1 MNFVRGF
8 LCATA
13 ITFFSLTCSAGET
26 LHFDSLDPAHPYS
39 VSGELFLTPK
49 AIGAVPAVV
58 VIHGSGGKDERT
70 EFFVEELPKH
80 GIAAFVVDYKT
91 AIFHTPSDRPPND
104 TFIAATYAA
113 LKLLQSRSEIIA
125 EKIGV
130 MGFSLG
136 GQQTLSAT
144 LPKFK
149 RMWIGDDASK
159 FRLHVAFYPGCKFCA
174 RKLNSEA
181 HIEVPIQ
188 VFCGTS
194 DAYGD
199 GEFCPKLKEQLANIS
214 SGEFDFVAFDG
225 AHHGFDGS
233 KIGHLTDPAAIN
245 KDGNI
250 QGGPDYRDQ
259 GRRQALEFIEKDVK

>member
-1 MNFVRGF
+1 V
-8 LCATA
+8 AA
-13 ITFFSLTCSAGET
+13 VTFFSLTCSAGET
-26 LHFDSLDPAHPYS
+26 LKFDSLDPAHPYS
-39 VSGELFLTPK
+39 VSGELFLPPK
-49 AIGAVPAVV
+49 ATGAVPAMV

-70 EFFVEELPKH
+70 EFFAEELPRH

-91 AIFHTPSDRPPND
+91 GIFRNPSDRPPND

-149 RMWIGDDASK
+149 RMWVGDDAPR
-159 FRLHVAFYPGCKFCA
+159 FRVHVAFYPGCKFYA
-174 RKLNSEA
+174 RKLSSDISIQA
-181 HIEVPIQ
+181 PIQ
-188 VFCGTS
+188 VFWGTS

-214 SGEFDFVAFDG
+214 SGELDFVAFDG

-233 KIGHLTDPAAIN
+233 KIGHFTDPAAIN
-245 KDGNI
+245 KDGYI
-250 QGGPDYRDQ
+250 QGSPGYRDQ
-259 GRRQALEFIEKDVK
+259 ARSQELEFIEKNIK